1 MSNPY
6 LMRVPFCNSGANKNT
21 IQVSRQPTQPPQD
34 ATYEEG
40 FPTITMVPTGGIAPN
55 GQDMNGIL
63 NEISSAIVHY
73 CRGDRIQFDA
83 AYAAAIGGYD
93 KGAIVASNDYQ
104 KDYISLVDNNTADP
118 NGSNTTWDVY
128 AGLGSVP
135 VATSTT
141 TGTVKL
147 VNSLSSTATDAA
159 LTAYMGRLLNEAVNG
174 KLSTSNAFG
183 VGQSWQNVT
192 GSRSLNTTYTN
203 TTTRPI
209 VVCVVNMYGESADPL
224 EVFINGSLLMSVDKG
239 FGNITSDTT
248 FIVPPNST
256 YRVTKAVF
264 PNIQSWS
271 ELR

>member
-118 NGSNTTWDVY
+118 NGSNTTWAVY
-128 AGLGSVP
+128 AGQGSVP

-147 VNSLSSTATDAA
+147 VNSLSSIATDAA
-159 LTAYMGRLLNEAVNG
+159 LTAYMGFLLNEAING
-174 KLSTSNAFG
+174 KLSIANAFG
-183 VGQSWQNVT
+183 VGQTWQDFT
-192 GSRSLNTTYTN
+192 GSRVVGVTYTN
-203 TTTRPI
+203 NTSRPI
-209 VVCVVNMYGESADPL
+209 QVSILKTDTQSTMSLYVSGQLVAVCNNNTSERRQPST
-224 EVFINGSLLMSVDKG
+224 
-239 FGNITSDTT
+239 ITAT
-248 FIVPPNST
+248 VPSGAT
-256 YRVTKAVF
+256 YYVLGGTIDFWK
-264 PNIQSWS
+264 

>member
-40 FPTITMVPTGGIAPN
+40 FPTVTMVPTGGIAPN

-63 NEISSAIVHY
+63 NEMSSAIVHY

-93 KGAIVASNDYQ
+93 KGVVLASNDYS
-104 KDYISLVDNNTADP
+104 KDYISLVDNNTLDP
-118 NGSNTTWDVY
+118 NGSNTTWATY
-128 AGLGSVP
+128 AGQGSVP
-135 VATSTT
+135 TATSTT

-159 LTAYMGRLLNEAVNG
+159 LTAYMGFLLNEAING
-174 KLSTSNAFG
+174 KLSIANALG
-183 VGQSWQNVT
+183 VGQTWQNVT
-192 GSRSLNTTYTN
+192 SGRSIGVTYTN
-203 TTTRPI
+203 NTTKPIQVMI
-209 VVCVVNMYGESADPL
+209 VVSSGPSSGGNSLV
-224 EVFINGSLLMSVDKG
+224 INGVTVATFNVHSSMTAPFS
-239 FGNITSDTT
+239 
-248 FIVPPNST
+248 FIVPAGHT
-256 YRVTKAVF
+256 YRINVSSTIA
-264 PNIQSWS
+264 SWS

>member
-183 VGQSWQNVT
+183 VGQSWQIFT

-203 TTTRPI
+203 NTTKPI
-209 VVCVVNMYGESADPL
+209 MVTVVNSYSGVSDEL
-224 EVFINGSLLMSVDKG
+224 NVYVGGVLIMSVDKG
-239 FGNITSDTT
+239 ANSEKAETS
-248 FIVPPNST
+248 FVVPSGSS
-256 YRVTKAVF
+256 YRVTKPIN
-264 PNIQSWS
+264 PNILSWA

>member
-1 MSNPY
+1 
-6 LMRVPFCNSGANKNT
+6 MRVPFCNSGANKNT

-93 KGAIVASNDYQ
+93 KGAIVASNNYQ

-118 NGSNTTWDVY
+118 NGSNTTWAVY
-128 AGLGSVP
+128 AGQGSVP

-159 LTAYMGRLLNEAVNG
+159 MTAAQGKVIADSFASLKAGNGYQKLYDGLTLQWGTVDYSSNPGEVAVNV
-174 KLSTSNAFG
+174 TFPIAF
-183 VGQSWQNVT
+183 
-192 GSRSLNTTYTN
+192 
-203 TTTRPI
+203 
-209 VVCVVNMYGESADPL
+209 D
-224 EVFINGSLLMSVDKG
+224 SV
-239 FGNITSDTT
+239 
-248 FIVPPNST
+248 
-256 YRVTKAVF
+256 AL
-264 PNIQSWS
+264 NIQLTRKSLANNFGDGVVSLVSSTRTGFTAQFNTWDTS
-271 ELR
+271 GTTGLRGFTWFAIGY

>member
-6 LMRVPFCNSGANKNT
+6 LMRVPFCNNGANKNT

-104 KDYISLVDNNTADP
+104 KDYISLVDNNTVDP
-118 NGSNTTWDVY
+118 NGSNTTWATY
-128 AGLGSVP
+128 AGQGSVP

-159 LTAYMGRLLNEAVNG
+159 MTAYMGFLLNEAING
-174 KLSTSNAFG
+174 KLSIANALG
-183 VGQSWQNVT
+183 VGQTWQNFT
-192 GSRSLNTTYTN
+192 GSRSSGVTYTN
-203 TTTRPI
+203 NTGKPI
-209 VVCVVNMYGESADPL
+209 QVSVCVYHDEQVVSTLSVSGVVVSRVRQ
-224 EVFINGSLLMSVDKG
+224 EVGGATGYQDS
-239 FGNITSDTT
+239 THTA
-248 FIVPPNST
+248 IVPNWAT
-256 YRVTKAVF
+256 YSVSGGTLIF
-264 PNIQSWS
+264 WS

>member
-118 NGSNTTWDVY
+118 NGSNTTWAVY
-128 AGLGSVP
+128 AGQGSVP

-147 VNSLSSTATDAA
+147 VNSLSSVATDAA
-159 LTAYMGRLLNEAVNG
+159 LTALQGKNIADSFSSQKTVTGFQDIFGGLTIQWGTVQVTGNQIVSFAFPKPFNNSCFVVMSTVAVPASGYTHSEAV
-174 KLSTSNAFG
+174 S
-183 VGQSWQNVT
+183 
-192 GSRSLNTTYTN
+192 
-203 TTTRPI
+203 
-209 VVCVVNMYGESADPL
+209 
-224 EVFINGSLLMSVDKG
+224 
-239 FGNITSDTT
+239 
-248 FIVPPNST
+248 NST
-256 YRVTKAVF
+256 FRIETIGF
-264 PNIQSWS
+264 PVGIPQRIQWFAIGH
-271 ELR
+271 